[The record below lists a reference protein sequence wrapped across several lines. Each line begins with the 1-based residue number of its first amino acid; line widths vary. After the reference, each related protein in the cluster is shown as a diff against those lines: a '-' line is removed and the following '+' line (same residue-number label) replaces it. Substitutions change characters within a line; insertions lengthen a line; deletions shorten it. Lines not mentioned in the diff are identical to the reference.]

1 MFWKLGP
8 NPDKDNDTLLL
19 RIPKLAVLSPKNSFI
34 YPLLVDYECKEP
46 TIDLTVGMHA
56 IVITYIYEKS
66 MGEKSPWA
74 AYLDSIEIT
83 EKSDLPVC
91 LWEEAEK
98 QALFNTEVDLVNMLD
113 ASEIINFYLECVKFA
128 HQHKKL
134 VAIPDVLSISPD
146 LESEEIEKSHKLEL
160 LTFGRYV
167 QAVISRAFAIDKY
180 HGLSL
185 VPGADLFNH
194 LSPVMTE
201 EGVEER
207 ENVHFECD
215 DDDEMCEL
223 CGEIGCSHMEEESEE
238 EGEDDEISDTEMEE
252 NEIFNDSQ
260 FNDSELELDLTQ
272 YMELD
277 VELDQSSESDNE
289 SSETESI
296 RLEAE
301 TERDDEEVS
310 TVSDEEKHDFVKD
323 EDADGLKI
331 EESDDEENGE
341 NEMDEDDEEQTESA
355 ETESYPNDEAKM
367 SGAESDLAAEL
378 SDSAKCCDIVLE
390 SLPSE
395 EYDYELFNT
404 YGNELSNAYLLQRYG
419 FVSLGNPNTS
429 CLLSVQMF
437 AWLKKNKKKQ
447 LDMKLEWYEAIG
459 FEIVNELCAAA
470 ASEEEEEEEEEVGS
484 EGGETGDCCGGNGN
498 GECGENEGFGGCEI
512 DCEKAKC
519 EKKCGNECE
528 DKCQEECQDE
538 CQEEC
543 QEQCCDEREQK
554 SCQDKCCDEKFGGV
568 SLCEEDCQD
577 SCCDTQCEP
586 PQVDLPESW
595 QLSPKIMFDGTPTE
609 QTIALIRL
617 FLLPFKVFHYKLATV
632 FSERKLE
639 KRVARYL
646 LEAEVSTEEIE
657 LLVSWVQG
665 RLDRYKEIEGEGERF
680 EIARELASQE
690 RKVLE
695 RSLEVLTG
703 EDEDE
708 EEEQEEDKEE

>member
-34 YPLLVDYECKEP
+34 FPLLVDYECMEP
-46 TIDLTVGMHA
+46 TIDLTVGMHG

-66 MGEKSPWA
+66 MGDKSPWS

-91 LWEEAEK
+91 LWEESEK

-113 ASEIINFYLECVKFA
+113 ASEIIHFYLECVRFA

-134 VAIPDVLSISPD
+134 VAVPDVLRISPD
-146 LESEEIEKSHKLEL
+146 LKSEEIQKSHKLEL
-160 LTFGRYV
+160 LNFGRHV

-194 LSPVMTE
+194 LSPLLTE
-201 EGVEER
+201 ENVEER

-223 CGEIGCSHMEEESEE
+223 CGEIGCSHMVEESEG

-272 YMELD
+272 YMELE
-277 VELDQSSESDNE
+277 VELDNSSESDNE

-323 EDADGLKI
+323 EGADGLKV

-341 NEMDEDDEEQTESA
+341 TEMGQDEEEQTESA
-355 ETESYPNDEAKM
+355 ESGSLLNDESKM

-395 EYDYELFNT
+395 EHNYELFNT
-404 YGNELSNAYLLQRYG
+404 YGNDLSNAYLLQRYG
-419 FVSLGNPNTS
+419 FVSLENPNTS

-470 ASEEEEEEEEEVGS
+470 ASEEEEIESESEETGNCCGE
-484 EGGETGDCCGGNGN
+484 EGGE
-498 GECGENEGFGGCEI
+498 FGGCEN

-519 EKKCGNECE
+519 EKANEKKSEKKC
-528 DKCQEECQDE
+528 DKKCQDE
-538 CQEEC
+538 CEKQC
-543 QEQCCDEREQK
+543 QEQCCDGEEPK
-554 SCQDKCCDEKFGGV
+554 TCQEKCCENNLGGE
-568 SLCEEDCQD
+568 SSCEEDCQD
-577 SCCDTQCEP
+577 SCCDTQGEP

-595 QLSPKIMFDGTPTE
+595 QLSPKIMVDGTPTE

-646 LEAEVSTEEIE
+646 LEAEVSAEEIE

-680 EIARELASQE
+680 AIARELAGQE

-695 RSLEVLTG
+695 RAIEVLTG
-703 EDEDE
+703 EE
-708 EEEQEEDKEE
+708 EEEEGEGEEIRR